1 MKPHPLQT
9 EAEYRAA
16 LDEVARLFDAPDNTP
31 EADRLEVMAQRV
43 EAYEAAH
50 YRIDLPDKA

>member
-31 EADRLEVMAQRV
+31 EADRLEVMARMV
-43 EAYEAAH
+43 ETYEAAH
-50 YRIDLPDKA
+50 YRMDLPD